1 MPNSY
6 SNSIMARIGKYL
18 YNAEMVFAAL
28 LTLGLL
34 LPKMDID
41 SSMLIFISVGGLALI
56 FFLQAYNPMPIP
68 VRSAQ
73 MGFQELLCFTILP
86 KVMWIGASVCTVG
99 ILFMLLDI
107 SKGYEQMLLIGST
120 TLITCLLITGYFFL
134 TKRSYVQALIPVLY
148 RVVPVLLVTAY
159 VLLS

>member
-1 MPNSY
+1 MQERDLKGMPPLLILTTEFDVLRDEGIAY
-6 SNSIMARIGKYL
+6 GKKL
-18 YNAEMVFAAL
+18 E
-28 LTLGLL
+28 
-34 LPKMDID
+34 
-41 SSMLIFISVGGLALI
+41 
-56 FFLQAYNPMPIP
+56 QAYNPMPIP
-68 VRSAQ
+68 LRSAQ